1 MLRCNLKYNAMK
13 QAERIQASL
22 LNGAE
27 RKALIWLAE
36 RQPSWVTADMLTF
49 VGTLGSMMFAIGFIL
64 SGNNV
69 NWLWLSSLGMVIN
82 WYGDSLDGTLA
93 RVRKTQRPIYG
104 YYLDHTVDC
113 INEGLMFFGIG
124 LSGWMR
130 LELAL
135 TAFVLY
141 LFLTIN
147 VSMNAHLK
155 GEFRLTYGKL
165 GPTEFRILVI
175 LADTILFFVPA
186 IRQYSKSICIG
197 GYSICLSALDL
208 LAIIVIVV
216 LVVIYLLTVISD
228 ARYYS
233 SVDPL
238 KK

>member
-1 MLRCNLKYNAMK
+1 MK

-36 RQPSWVTADMLTF
+36 RQPSWVTSDMLTF

-155 GEFRLTYGKL
+155 GEFKLSYGKL

-175 LADTILFFVPA
+175 LADTVLFFVPA
-186 IRQYSKSICIG
+186 IRQFSKSICIG
-197 GYSICLSALDL
+197 NQSICLSSLDL
-208 LAIIVIVV
+208 LAV
-216 LVVIYLLTVISD
+216 LVIAALIVIYLATIISD
-228 ARYYS
+228 AKHYS
-233 SVDPL
+233 SIDP
-238 KK
+238 KR

>member
-1 MLRCNLKYNAMK
+1 MK
-13 QAERIQASL
+13 QAERKQTSL
-22 LNGAE
+22 LNKAE
-27 RKALIWLAE
+27 RKVLIWLAE
-36 RQPSWVTADMLTF
+36 RQPSWVNSDLLTF
-49 VGTLGSMMFAIGFIL
+49 TGTLGALMFAIGFIL
-64 SGNNV
+64 SGKNV
-69 NWLWLSSLGMVIN
+69 SWLWLSSLGMVVN

-130 LELAL
+130 LDLAL
-135 TAFVLY
+135 MAFVFY
-141 LFLTIN
+141 LFLTVN

-155 GEFRLTYGKL
+155 GEFKLTYGKL

-175 LADTILFFVPA
+175 LADTVLILVPA
-186 IRQYSKSICIG
+186 IREFSKTVCIG
-197 GYSICLSALDL
+197 NLTVSLSALDL
-208 LAIIVIVV
+208 LAVVVSLALVI
-216 LVVIYLLTVISD
+216 IYLATVISD

-233 SVDPL
+233 SIDPL

>member
-1 MLRCNLKYNAMK
+1 M
-13 QAERIQASL
+13 
-22 LNGAE
+22 NGAE

-36 RQPSWVTADMLTF
+36 RQPSWVTSDMLTF

-155 GEFRLTYGKL
+155 GEFKLSYGKL

-175 LADTILFFVPA
+175 LADTVLFFVPA
-186 IRQYSKSICIG
+186 IRQFSKSICIG
-197 GYSICLSALDL
+197 NQSICLSSLDL
-208 LAIIVIVV
+208 LAV
-216 LVVIYLLTVISD
+216 LVIAALIVIYLATIISD
-228 ARYYS
+228 AKYYS
-233 SVDPL
+233 SIDPER
-238 KK
+238 